1 MFFTEELVDRIII
14 DTNNYA
20 AKKLEGKALSSRSL
34 WKTWYNVKKEEFWAF
49 IVVIVNMGIITLGN
63 IKEYW
68 STDEM
73 SHIPFFANTFTRDRF
88 VQICWMLHV
97 QIVGAQGNNITRLQ
111 RITGCLDYVNSRLLN
126 YFIPSRDICVD
137 EFVVKFKGRI
147 SFITYITNYTQFM
160 GGVDLADQYCSTYC
174 FLKKSLKWW
183 RKLFFWG
190 LEICIINSYILYKQV
205 KRQSNERPLI
215 HLQFRK
221 NLVNKLKGDFR
232 QPRER
237 ASKSTSNPDEIR
249 LNGKLHV
256 ILTGTKKDYKVCS
269 TRSKPGGRHKTTY
282 YCDTCPD
289 KPRMH
294 LGECAL

>member
-1 MFFTEELVDRIII
+1 
-14 DTNNYA
+14 
-20 AKKLEGKALSSRSL
+20 
-34 WKTWYNVKKEEFWAF
+34 
-49 IVVIVNMGIITLGN
+49 MGIITLGN
-63 IKEYW
+63 VKEYW

-73 SHIPFFANTFTRDRF
+73 SHIPFFANTFKRDRF

-97 QIVGAQGNNITRLQ
+97 QIVGAQGSNITRLQ

-126 YFIPSRDICVD
+126 YFIPSQDICVD

-174 FLKKSLKWW
+174 FMKKSLKWW
-183 RKLFFWG
+183 RKLFFWE

-205 KRQSNERPLI
+205 KRQRNERPLT

-237 ASKSTSNPDEIR
+237 ASKSTSNPDEVR

-269 TRSKPGGRHKTTY
+269 TRNKPGGTHKTTY